1 MKYKYK
7 IHEIQISFY
16 QEADLL
22 RERPLH
28 EILWG
33 SAAPSCPA
41 HGGCH
46 RSTSQYA
53 IKIFITPVRT
63 SSVYPGLLHTQAA
76 TSQYAKKIFITVAR
90 TSYTGAVLEHTHP
103 IFFEIFTRPTICV
116 TTVTQDHFYSIN
128 ATQDHAIPSQVP
140 EPTWQLG
147 NLTLQC
153 HAFSHH

>member
-53 IKIFITPVRT
+53 IKIFITPVRS
-63 SSVYPGLLHTQAA
+63 SSVYPGLLHT
-76 TSQYAKKIFITVAR
+76 
-90 TSYTGAVLEHTHP
+90 HP
-103 IFFEIFTRPTICV
+103 NFFEIFTRPTICV

-147 NLTLQC
+147 NLTMQLPC
-153 HAFSHH
+153 ILSFFSGKYIWSNFMHRLCY

>member
-1 MKYKYK
+1 MKYMKYAYK
-7 IHEIQISFY
+7 IHEIKISFY
-16 QEADLL
+16 QKADLL

-53 IKIFITPVRT
+53 IKIFITSVRT
-63 SSVYPGLLHTQAA
+63 SSVYPGLLHVW
-76 TSQYAKKIFITVAR
+76 Y
-90 TSYTGAVLEHTHP
+90 THP
-103 IFFEIFTRPTICV
+103 NFFEIFTRPTICV
-116 TTVTQDHFYSIN
+116 TTVSQDHFYSIN